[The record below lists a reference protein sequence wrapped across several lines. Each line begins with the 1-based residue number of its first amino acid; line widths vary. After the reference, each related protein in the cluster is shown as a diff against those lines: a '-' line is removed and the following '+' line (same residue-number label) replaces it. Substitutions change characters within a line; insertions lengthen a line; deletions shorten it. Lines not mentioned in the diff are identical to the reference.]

1 MQLGWYEPPVYR
13 DPLSV
18 QLWSTSTGCVAS
30 KMLSHAPTISSAGSS
45 VLAFA
50 GRAAEG
56 GINIDLD
63 LTFTMQMLVFVILI
77 VTLKPLLF
85 DPVLKIFE
93 EREKRT
99 DGARQEARDMQK
111 RAGELLR
118 KYEAELVRINRT
130 AAEERDRIRAETAR
144 LEAQIL
150 DEARASTAKVIAEG
164 RAEIDELV
172 RKTEFELGK
181 QSERLGR
188 DIATRALG
196 RELV

>member
-1 MQLGWYEPPVYR
+1 M
-13 DPLSV
+13 
-18 QLWSTSTGCVAS
+18 
-30 KMLSHAPTISSAGSS
+30 
-45 VLAFA
+45 LAFA
-50 GRAAEG
+50 GNASEG
-56 GINIDLD
+56 GINVDLD
-63 LTFTMQMLVFVILI
+63 LTFTMQMLVFLILI
-77 VTLKPLLF
+77 VALKPLLF

-99 DGARQEARDMQK
+99 DGARQEAREMQR

-130 AAEERDRIRAETAR
+130 AAEERDRIRAETAK
-144 LEAQIL
+144 LEARIL
-150 DEARASTAKVIAEG
+150 EEARTSTAKVIAEG